1 MTITPSGS
9 PPWMRVNSLVHYG
22 GDINKEN
29 YLSRDSIDAL
39 TDVSASQFSR
49 LAADVAAL
57 QRVMPFCTMTFICHD
72 SAPAAPTVEY
82 VHMQTGNTSVS
93 YEGNAPTTGFP
104 SLARNG
110 NGDVSITFASTY
122 SDPYSVSGS
131 FAITSAIPSLIS
143 ATAGEVSAE
152 VVSSTV
158 LRIRSFSTAGT
169 ALVNPRITVSVW

>member
-29 YLSRDSIDAL
+29 YLSRGAIDAL
-39 TDVSASQFSR
+39 TDVDAAQFSR

-57 QRVMPFCTMTFICHD
+57 QRVMPFCTMTFLCSD
-72 SAPAAPTVEY
+72 SSPAAPTVEY
-82 VHMQTGNTSVS
+82 VHMQTGNTSIAYLGS
-93 YEGNAPTTGFP
+93 APTTGFP
-104 SLARNG
+104 SLARND

-122 SDPYSVSGS
+122 SDPYGVSGT
-131 FAITSAIPSLIS
+131 FAITSAIPSLIGS
-143 ATAGEVSAE
+143 TAGEVVAE

-158 LRIRSFSTAGT
+158 LRIRAYSTAGVL
-169 ALVNPRITVSVW
+169 LVNPRITVSVW